1 MLKKRCVRLL
11 APFLLLALCA
21 GCAPGT
27 GPQGA
32 ASGQHAEA
40 GGEKYSYERLEETPP
55 AAAYQAIE
63 AIYPQEGAAPMDE
76 GFYEEAVLW
85 RCTAEKGITI
95 HFGQEGLQAS
105 AVVDICEYRG
115 YSAVYSVIQYGF
127 SHPDHLEPV
136 DETWVNVTNS
146 QTQGQAPDVTIGVT
160 VDSEDFDKPILA
172 VCSLYPDVRDA

>member
-1 MLKKRCVRLL
+1 
-11 APFLLLALCA
+11 
-21 GCAPGT
+21 
-27 GPQGA
+27 
-32 ASGQHAEA
+32 
-40 GGEKYSYERLEETPP
+40 
-55 AAAYQAIE
+55 
-63 AIYPQEGAAPMDE
+63 MDE

-105 AVVDICEYRG
+105 AVVDLCEYRG

-146 QTQGQAPDVTIGVT
+146 QPQGAGAGRDHRRDGGQRGFRQTHSGRMQPV
-160 VDSEDFDKPILA
+160 P
-172 VCSLYPDVRDA
+172 PDVRDA